1 MNLKINKYI
10 PLGILLIILGGSL
23 YFLSGVDQFIRP
35 FTQPILMGSS
45 KGKDILFFVLFG
57 ITLILSCIGD
67 NSLLYK
73 YAKGMNIPEKLKDKD
88 FYLELSFVLLAF
100 TLIAGIISEF
110 ILRNNLGIGWNT
122 ILVAM
127 NPTYTSTSILHSHL
141 YKSIFGVILGIFLS
155 HIPAGIHTGSSLSPY
170 TPSIINL
177 LFILIP
183 ITYIVMILSLQRRK
197 VLSRIILSFTITLA
211 MIGIIDGGMF
221 GTPAIGGL
229 YGILILMFNGTILD
243 EISDFLTK
251 KEEGKK
257 EIKSILK
264 EEWKVIK
271 SVFILRI
278 KNNQKAI
285 KKYFKIALPHI
296 ALILIIILRF
306 SISFYGAA
314 PDCYELTVYNG
325 HDIDLE
331 NNYTVIDTIKNGN
344 KTIIYLSNEYNEM
357 ELLNGLAIQLNGKCD
372 WYSLSWNIYSYL
384 N

>member
-1 MNLKINKYI
+1 
-10 PLGILLIILGGSL
+10 
-23 YFLSGVDQFIRP
+23 
-35 FTQPILMGSS
+35 
-45 KGKDILFFVLFG
+45 
-57 ITLILSCIGD
+57 
-67 NSLLYK
+67 
-73 YAKGMNIPEKLKDKD
+73 MNIPEKLKDKD

-221 GTPAIGGL
+221 GTPAIEGL

-257 EIKSILK
+257 DIKSILK

-271 SVFILRI
+271 SVFLLRI
-278 KNNQKAI
+278 KNNQKAV

-325 HDIDLE
+325 HDIDLD

>member
-67 NSLLYK
+67 NSRIYR
-73 YAKGMNIPEKLKDKD
+73 YAKELNIPKQLKDKD
-88 FYLELSFVLLAF
+88 FYLKLSFVLIAF
-100 TLIAGIISEF
+100 TLIAGIISEL
-110 ILRNNLGIGWNT
+110 ILRNNLGISWNT

-127 NPTYTSTSILHSHL
+127 NPTYTSTSVLHSHL
-141 YKSIFGVILGIFLS
+141 YKSIFGVILGEFLN

-183 ITYIVMILSLQRRK
+183 LTYIAMILSLQRRK
-197 VLSRIILSFTITLA
+197 FLSRIVLSFTITLGI
-211 MIGIIDGGMF
+211 IGIIDGGLF
-221 GTPAIGGL
+221 GTPGIGGL
-229 YGILILMFNGTILD
+229 YGTLILMFNGSILD
-243 EISDFLTK
+243 EISDFFSK
-251 KEEGKK
+251 KGEKK
-257 EIKSILK
+257 NIKKILK
-264 EEWKVIK
+264 EEWEVIK
-271 SVFILRI
+271 SVLLLRI
-278 KNNQKAI
+278 KDDNKSL

-296 ALILIIILRF
+296 ALIIIILLRF

-325 HDIDLE
+325 HDIDLD
-331 NNYTVIDTIKNGN
+331 NNYTVIDTIENGN
-344 KTIIYLSNEYNEM
+344 KTIIHLSNEYNEM
-357 ELLNGLAIQLNGKCD
+357 ELLNQLAIQLNGKCE
-372 WYSLSWNIYSYL
+372 WYSLSWNVYSYL
-384 N
+384 K